1 MKRIVCL
8 LLAASLLGLM
18 GCAPQAPAQIAATT
32 APVYEFTSLLCR
44 GTDITVTRL
53 VTESVSCLH
62 DYSLQVSQLRALEA
76 ADMIVISGVGLEDFL
91 AGAIPEDAGIVDA
104 SRDVPLLCPEE
115 EHHHGHEHSHEEDPH
130 IWLSPANAKRM
141 AHNICTALVE
151 KYPEFTDIFQTNLA
165 SLDQRFDQVEQ
176 YAETQLASLSCRELV
191 TFHDGFGYLAQ
202 AFDLQILHAIEE
214 ESGSEASAA
223 ELKHL
228 ITLVKEHQ
236 LPAVFTE
243 VNGSPAAATVISA
256 ETGARLYALDMA
268 MGQDS
273 WFDAMY
279 YNIDILKEALE

>member
-1 MKRIVCL
+1 
-8 LLAASLLGLM
+8 
-18 GCAPQAPAQIAATT
+18 
-32 APVYEFTSLLCR
+32 
-44 GTDITVTRL
+44 
-53 VTESVSCLH
+53 
-62 DYSLQVSQLRALEA
+62 
-76 ADMIVISGVGLEDFL
+76 MIVISGVGLEDFL

-165 SLDQRFDQVEQ
+165 SLDQRFAQVEQ

-202 AFDLQILHAIEE
+202 AFDLRILHAIEE

-268 MGQDS
+268 MGADS

>member
-1 MKRIVCL
+1 MKRILCL
-8 LLAASLLGLM
+8 LLAASLLGLA

-165 SLDQRFDQVEQ
+165 SLDQRFAQVEQ

-202 AFDLQILHAIEE
+202 AFDLIEE
-214 ESGSEASAA
+214 
-223 ELKHL
+223 H
-228 ITLVKEHQ
+228 
-236 LPAVFTE
+236 P
-243 VNGSPAAATVISA
+243 
-256 ETGARLYALDMA
+256 
-268 MGQDS
+268 
-273 WFDAMY
+273 
-279 YNIDILKEALE
+279 